1 MAGISKVKGAGHGCR
16 GQDGTQTGNDADGP
30 GQDAAAQV
38 LAGQEGIADWQE
50 ELYKD
55 LHQHPELGN
64 QEDRTAAKAAGLLQ
78 ELGYEVHQKI
88 GSTGVVGILRNG
100 DGPTLLMRADM
111 DALPVAEDT
120 GLPYASKV
128 TAADDTGEEVPLA
141 HACGHDMHV
150 ACLLGAARLLAEGK
164 SAWTGTFIALFQPA
178 EELADG
184 AHRMIDG
191 GLAGM
196 IPKPDVALAQHVL
209 AFPSGRLGTRPGVF
223 LSSADSMR
231 ITVFGRGS
239 HGSMPQLS
247 VDPVLLAAS
256 IALRL
261 QTVVSRE
268 VTPGEFAVLTIGRLS
283 VGTKSNIISDRA
295 VLELNI
301 RTFDNDTHKL
311 VLDAIRRIVTGEC
324 SAAGSPQD
332 PDFELYDHYPPTTN
346 DPDVTAR
353 VDEAFRS
360 HFGEK
365 AFTLDR
371 QSASEDFSAIPDSL
385 SVPYTYWGLGGID
398 PALYAKAEAAGTVS
412 SDIPPNHSPHFAPV
426 ISPTLQTGTAAIVVA
441 ALVWLKPKA

>member
-1 MAGISKVKGAGHGCR
+1 MWKERVMGGAGH
-16 GQDGTQTGNDADGP
+16 DGTQTGKDSDGP
-30 GQDAAAQV
+30 GQDVAAQI
-38 LAGQEGIADWQE
+38 LAGQEAIAGWQE

-55 LHQHPELGN
+55 VHQHPELGN

-78 ELGYEVHQKI
+78 EFGYEVHLKI

-100 DGPTLLMRADM
+100 DGPTVLMRADM

-120 GLPYASKV
+120 GLPYTSKV
-128 TAADDTGEEVPLA
+128 TADDAGEEVPVA
-141 HACGHDMHV
+141 HACGHDVHV

-184 AHRMIDG
+184 ARRMIDG
-191 GLAGM
+191 GLVGM
-196 IPKPDVALAQHVL
+196 IPKPAVALAQHVL
-209 AFPSGRLGTRPGVF
+209 AFPSGHLGTRQGAF

-231 ITVFGRGS
+231 ITVYGRGS

-268 VTPGEFAVLTIGRLS
+268 VTPGEFAVLTIGRIS
-283 VGTKSNIISDRA
+283 AGTKSNIISDRA

-301 RTFDNDTHKL
+301 RTFDTDTHKL
-311 VLDAIRRIVTGEC
+311 VLDAIKRIVTGEC
-324 SAAGSPQD
+324 SAAGSPKN
-332 PDFELYDHYPPTTN
+332 PDFELYDHYPLTTN

-353 VDEAFRS
+353 VDEAFRN
-360 HFGEK
+360 HFGDK
-365 AFTLDR
+365 ASTLGR
-371 QSASEDFSAIPDSL
+371 QSASEDFSEIPDSL
-385 SVPYTYWGLGGID
+385 GVPYTYWGLGGID
-398 PALYAKAEAAGTVS
+398 PALYAKADAAGTVS
-412 SDIPPNHSPHFAPV
+412 SDIPANHSPHFAPV